1 MTDTC
6 KHCGRPIRKVNYA
19 LGPEWM
25 HGSGPH
31 GDQYPVSTLDYNA
44 ATRHCRTTIATPA
57 DEEEKA

>member
-19 LGPEWM
+19 LGPKWM
-25 HGSGPH
+25 HGGGPH

-44 ATRHCRTTIATPA
+44 ATWHCRTTIATPA